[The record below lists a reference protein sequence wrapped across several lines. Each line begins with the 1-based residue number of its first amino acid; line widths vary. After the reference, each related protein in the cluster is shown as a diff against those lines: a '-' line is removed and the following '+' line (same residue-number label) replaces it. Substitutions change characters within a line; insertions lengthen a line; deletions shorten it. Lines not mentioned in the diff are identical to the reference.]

1 MRRREFITLLGSAA
15 ASWPVAA
22 AAQSVRIGLFASDNP
37 VMGPASDAF
46 LDELRKEGFIDG
58 QNLVVERKSTAQ
70 GSEALVAQ
78 ALEMARANL
87 DVLVA
92 LGSETT
98 LQACARATRSIPIV
112 FVANNY
118 DPIARGYVS
127 SLARPGGNATGVFLR
142 QTELAEKQVELLT
155 EALPGRTRLAVV
167 WDSISADQFDAAA
180 KRARL
185 LRLEVHSQ
193 KWRIHPTTSLR
204 LFAALAL
211 AEPICFWFCPANF
224 WPGIAINSPSMQST
238 GNSPGCSSSSLTW
251 KPGAY
256 CHTAWTT
263 WRCTVMAQLLWPD
276 SQGRQGVRPTSR
288 TADQIRDG
296 GQSEDRKDNWR
307 RVPNLDPP
315 AHRRGDRMRWRE
327 RDFEANLPRPPSL
340 KPLRLC
346 ESPGL
351 ERAGSTT
358 RPRRRG
364 ERVSE
369 PISPNGTSRHVATAQ
384 QFGCIAIW
392 LHLE

>member
-15 ASWPVAA
+15 ASWPLAA
-22 AAQSVRIGLFASDNP
+22 RAQSVRIGLFASDNP

-98 LQACARATRSIPIV
+98 LQACARAIRSIPIV

-167 WDSISADQFDAAA
+167 RDSIS
-180 KRARL
+180 RISSMRRRSARGCCGSKFI
-185 LRLEVHSQ
+185 RK
-193 KWRIHPTTSLR
+193 KWKIHPTTSLR

-224 WPGIAINSPSMQST
+224 WPGIAINSPSMRST
-238 GNSPGCSSSSLTW
+238 SDSRDVHLQVLRGSRGPTVIRRGQRGDVPSWRNFCGQDFR
-251 KPGAY
+251 GAKAFDLPVEQPTKY
-256 CHTAWTT
+256 EMAVNLKTARTI
-263 WRCTVMAQLLWPD
+263 
-276 SQGRQGVRPTSR
+276 GVEFPTSILLR
-288 TADQIRDG
+288 ADEVI
-296 GQSEDRKDNWR
+296 E
-307 RVPNLDPP
+307 
-315 AHRRGDRMRWRE
+315 
-327 RDFEANLPRPPSL
+327 
-340 KPLRLC
+340 
-346 ESPGL
+346 
-351 ERAGSTT
+351 
-358 RPRRRG
+358 
-364 ERVSE
+364 
-369 PISPNGTSRHVATAQ
+369 
-384 QFGCIAIW
+384 
-392 LHLE
+392 

>member
-193 KWRIHPTTSLR
+193 KMENPPYDIAKAFRSIGVSGADMLLVLSSQFLARHRDQLTQHAIDERLPGMFIFKSYVEAGGLLSYGVDNVAMYRHGATFVARILRGAKAFDLPVEQPTKYEMAVNL
-204 LFAALAL
+204 
-211 AEPICFWFCPANF
+211 
-224 WPGIAINSPSMQST
+224 
-238 GNSPGCSSSSLTW
+238 
-251 KPGAY
+251 K
-256 CHTAWTT
+256 TARTI
-263 WRCTVMAQLLWPD
+263 
-276 SQGRQGVRPTSR
+276 GVEFPTSILLR
-288 TADQIRDG
+288 ADEVI
-296 GQSEDRKDNWR
+296 E
-307 RVPNLDPP
+307 
-315 AHRRGDRMRWRE
+315 
-327 RDFEANLPRPPSL
+327 
-340 KPLRLC
+340 
-346 ESPGL
+346 
-351 ERAGSTT
+351 
-358 RPRRRG
+358 
-364 ERVSE
+364 
-369 PISPNGTSRHVATAQ
+369 
-384 QFGCIAIW
+384 
-392 LHLE
+392 